1 MKLSPWKQ
9 YDTWSWREFTLLLL
23 LEFLFVIVVV
33 KYGIQSLYQLL
44 FSNTLYSGTLTGLT
58 IAIVLL
64 TGLYVIALRPQRLSW
79 KEVGIYKFSAKYWW
93 RILIW
98 LLITIVSSVIVVI
111 LTSFLGNSVENSK
124 TESLQQNI
132 NLLTVLIS
140 IISAGVISP
149 IYEEIFYRGFI
160 YRWIRVRLGMNWGI
174 LISSL
179 IFTVAHFPTVNAMP
193 VNFVNGIV
201 FAWMYEKTGSVI
213 PGMIVHG
220 LMNTTAILLTISE

>member
-1 MKLSPWKQ
+1 M
-9 YDTWSWREFTLLLL
+9 
-23 LEFLFVIVVV
+23 LEFLFVIVVD
-33 KYGIQSLYQLL
+33 KYGIQSLYQFW

-79 KEVGIYKFSAKYWW
+79 KEEGICKFSAKYWW

-132 NLLTVLIS
+132 NLLTVLIG

-160 YRWIRVRLGMNWGI
+160 YRWLRVRLGMNWGI

-193 VNFVNGIV
+193 VNFINGIV
-201 FAWMYEKTGSVI
+201 FAWVYEKTGSVI
-213 PGMIVHG
+213 TGMIIHG